1 MAIRVYAET
10 SSRAARQLAA
20 DLLALT
26 WVVFWVWAGVRVHAA
41 VDSLAAPGR
50 DVEEAGTGL
59 AGRLR
64 EAGES
69 VESVPVAGEA
79 LRGPLDGAAG
89 AADQL
94 AAAGT
99 EFQARVAD
107 LALLLGV
114 SFVVLPILLLL
125 VVWLPPRLRWVL
137 SSRRMQG
144 VAARPDGADVLA
156 LRALLSRPLEE
167 LPPGAADGWRRRDA
181 EIVRRL
187 AALELAGSGLRL
199 ESPRP

>member
-1 MAIRVYAET
+1 MPIRFYAET

-20 DLLALT
+20 DLLALA
-26 WVVFWVWAGVRVHAA
+26 WVLFWVWAGVRVHAA
-41 VDSLAAPGR
+41 VGSLAAPGR

-64 EAGES
+64 EAGAS
-69 VESVPVAGEA
+69 VESVPVAGET

-107 LALLLGV
+107 LALLLGI
-114 SFVVLPILLLL
+114 SFAVLPILLLL

-137 SSRRMQG
+137 RSRTLRRA
-144 VAARPDGADVLA
+144 AARPDGADVLA
-156 LRALLSRPLEE
+156 LRALLSRPLDQ

-199 ESPRP
+199 DSPGP